1 MSVNAE
7 LIAII
12 AATIALGTAVLA
24 SIRGVRQ
31 EVRDLRT
38 EVRDDMKGLEARLRE
53 EMQAGFSEL
62 TTRIANLGDRLSKVE
77 GIIEGM
83 FWGARNQATDKP
95 GEGAA

>member
-1 MSVNAE
+1 MNAE
-7 LIAII
+7 PIAII

-38 EVRDDMKGLEARLRE
+38 EVRDDMKGLEARLRD
-53 EMQAGFSEL
+53 EMQAGFKEL

-83 FWGARNQATDKP
+83 FWGARNQAPDKR

>member
-1 MSVNAE
+1 MNAE

-24 SIRGVRQ
+24 SVRGVRQ

-38 EVRDDMKGLEARLRE
+38 EVRDDMKGLEARLRD
-53 EMQAGFSEL
+53 EMQAGFKEL
-62 TTRIANLGDRLSKVE
+62 TARIVNLGDRLSKVE

-83 FWGARNQATDKP
+83 FWGARNQAPDKP